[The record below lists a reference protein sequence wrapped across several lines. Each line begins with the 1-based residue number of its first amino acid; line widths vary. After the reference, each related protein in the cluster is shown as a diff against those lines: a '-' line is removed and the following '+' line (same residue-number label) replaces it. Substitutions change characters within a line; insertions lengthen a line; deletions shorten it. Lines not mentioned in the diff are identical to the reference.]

1 MIWRFARRVLK
12 AARVVLIW
20 YPKYLR
26 IPSFTNGMI
35 LPEKSVHPGGMTP
48 EPALAESI
56 ANAFTEHT
64 GVTGSK
70 TDVNLRVNELKEELS
85 MAYSV

>member
-1 MIWRFARRVLK
+1 MRNLK
-12 AARVVLIW
+12 AFRPALIG
-20 YPKYLR
+20 YLKYLR
-26 IPSFTNGMI
+26 TPSFTNGMT
-35 LPEKSVHPGGMTP
+35 LPEARLHPGGTTP
-48 EPALAESI
+48 EPALAELI

>member
-1 MIWRFARRVLK
+1 MTFGWLKRRTFSTTSDGNL
-12 AARVVLIW
+12 
-20 YPKYLR
+20 KYLR
-26 IPSFTNGMI
+26 IPSFMKETV
-35 LPEKSVHPGGMTP
+35 PEKSVHPEGTTLGP
-48 EPALAESI
+48 DGELIASALR
-56 ANAFTEHT
+56 EHT